1 MQDSES
7 GQLEE
12 APTLEEAAK
21 ALRLQ
26 RGRVGFAA
34 VRPNPRFKPSD
45 QVRGNGAS

>member
-12 APTLEEAAK
+12 AATLEEAAK

-26 RGRVGFAA
+26 RGRVRFAA
-34 VRPNPRFKPSD
+34 VLLNL
-45 QVRGNGAS
+45 

>member
-12 APTLEEAAK
+12 AAE

-34 VRPNPRFKPSD
+34 VLPNP
-45 QVRGNGAS
+45 